1 MSKEQL
7 NGADVGALLQE
18 VHGEGVPHG
27 MRGDRF
33 ANFANTVGFLALA
46 LHRGSGDV
54 LVWPIARKEPVL
66 RSFRSPPGTQDLQE
80 LRREH
85 YVTVFLSLALFDP
98 QDHALAVDGGRR
110 KRDSF
115 RDAQAGSVAS
125 GQNGTMLPARNAGK
139 KLNDFLGTEDHG

>member
-1 MSKEQL
+1 MVRTSVPCSRRCTAKACLMEC
-7 NGADVGALLQE
+7 GVIGLQILQIQW
-18 VHGEGVPHG
+18 
-27 MRGDRF
+27 
-33 ANFANTVGFLALA
+33 AFLALS

-85 YVTVFLSLALFDP
+85 YITVFLSLALFDP

-125 GQNGTMLPARNAGK
+125 GQNGTMLPAGNAGK
-139 KLNDFLGTEDHG
+139 KLNDFLGTEDH